1 MSSHL
6 LAAKITTANIVGGG
20 ANLVAVATSAA
31 GLNEQLNVSMPF
43 LYLDLP
49 LWFFFLL
56 TFLLSIIGAFGS
68 LLVDRMAD
76 TGLTNSQKVGNMT
89 VGILTGLVGAFIILP
104 SITGGEPEMSVM
116 LLTGLA
122 MSFLGTILIRNI
134 GDLARS
140 DELWAE
146 AKAISISRLKHLV
159 AFFIGGSN

>member
-68 LLVDRMAD
+68 LFVDRMAD
-76 TGLTNSQKVGNMT
+76 TGLTASQKVGNMT

-116 LLTGLA
+116 LLSGLA
-122 MSFLGTILIRNI
+122 MSFLGTILVRNI

-140 DELWAE
+140 DELTQAVKSFLLSR
-146 AKAISISRLKHLV
+146 AKSFLALFL
-159 AFFIGGSN
+159 GGS

>member
-1 MSSHL
+1 MSSYL
-6 LAAKITTANIVGGG
+6 IEAKITTANIVGGG

-31 GLNEQLNVSMPF
+31 GLNEQLSHTMPF

-56 TFLLSIIGAFGS
+56 TFLLSVIGSFGS
-68 LLVDRMAD
+68 LFVDRMND
-76 TGLTNSQKVGNMT
+76 TGLKTSQKASNMT
-89 VGILTGLVGAFIILP
+89 VGVLMGLVGAFVILP

-122 MSFLGTILIRNI
+122 MSFLGTILVRNI

-140 DELWAE
+140 DELTRAVKSFLLSR
-146 AKAISISRLKHLV
+146 AKSFLALFL
-159 AFFIGGSN
+159 GGS